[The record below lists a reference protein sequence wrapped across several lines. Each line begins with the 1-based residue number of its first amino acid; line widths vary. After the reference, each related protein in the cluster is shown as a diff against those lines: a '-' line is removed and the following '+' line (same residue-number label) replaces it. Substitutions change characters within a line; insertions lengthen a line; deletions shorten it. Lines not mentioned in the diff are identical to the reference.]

1 MLSAGDMFLTM
12 FPWNSVQRKN
22 HEILQAAY
30 EMLKKRV
37 QDEEAS
43 VVVRFNAERDAFTAP
58 GERRVC
64 EDTSLGY
71 ISVYTKQDNS
81 ARFFGIP
88 STYSYAAHALADGYV
103 PTITKPAEVQFQYN
117 PSNQEYQAVVFNK
130 DGSKIF
136 TFTENGYTNYD
147 SDYLQEYNDTVQNI
161 CDTPISSALKALG
174 QCQE

>member
-1 MLSAGDMFLTM
+1 MLSAGIFG
-12 FPWNSVQRKN
+12 WSVQERN
-22 HEILQAAY
+22 HKILAAAY
-30 EMLKKRV
+30 NVLKERV
-37 QDEEAS
+37 ESEERRWDTS
-43 VVVRFNAERDAFTAP
+43 FGKP
-58 GERRVC
+58 GERAIC
-64 EDTSLGY
+64 EDTPLKY

-147 SDYLQEYNDTVQNI
+147 SDHLQEYNDAVKNV
-161 CDTPISSALKALG
+161 CDSQLRSALIALG
-174 QCQE
+174 QCQEK